1 MRAVFHLLLTA
12 VVAVAAV
19 GFAPSQAKEPR
30 LFSAAS
36 AWAMNYADDS
46 CQLSRDFAH
55 EGEII
60 TLALERFQ
68 PGDTVELAL
77 ASDELT
83 RAPGEFTTKF
93 QFAPDAVRFEAQQFH
108 GELDDGRDYFAIGP
122 VRLGI
127 AAAPFGD
134 ADQVQQAA
142 TRPYRPTDELEAARK
157 LTTLIV
163 TEGFTKDFSLDL
175 GPMAPPIQ
183 AMQTCMEELL
193 SHWGVDVERHRTLT
207 RPATPVEDPQTW
219 VGPADFPVD
228 QRQKRRGGFNTVR
241 LLLDEAGK
249 PTGCHVQR
257 AGADSFNS
265 AACRVLMQKGR
276 FHPALDAA
284 GQPMSSYYV
293 VNFRFQLFGPPA
305 GSARRLR

>member
-1 MRAVFHLLLTA
+1 MRTGFHWPLAALVGAVIGLGPA
-12 VVAVAAV
+12 
-19 GFAPSQAKEPR
+19 QAKEPR
-30 LFSAAS
+30 IFSAAS

-93 QFAPDAVRFEAQQFH
+93 QFAPDAVRFEAQQFQ
-108 GELDDGRDYFAIGP
+108 GELEDGRGYFGIGP

-134 ADQVQQAA
+134 VEQVQHAA
-142 TRPYRPTDELEAARK
+142 TRLYRPADELEAARK
-157 LTTLIV
+157 LTSLTV
-163 TEGFTKDFSLDL
+163 TEGFTKEFTLDL

-183 AMQTCMEELL
+183 AMQTCMDELL
-193 SHWGVDVERHRTLT
+193 GHWGVDVERHRTLT
-207 RPATPVEDPQTW
+207 RPAAPIEDPQSW
-219 VGPADFPVD
+219 VSATDFPVD
-228 QRQKRRGGFNTVR
+228 QRQKRRSGFNTVR
-241 LLLDEAGK
+241 LMLDEVGT
-249 PTGCHVQR
+249 PTSCHIQR
-257 AGADSFNS
+257 AGADGFNS
-265 AACRVLMQKGR
+265 AACRILMEKGR
-276 FHPALDAA
+276 FQPALDAA
-284 GQPMSSYYV
+284 GQPIPSYFV
-293 VNFRFQLFGPPA
+293 VNFRFQFSGPPA

>member
-1 MRAVFHLLLTA
+1 MRTACHWPLMALLGAVIG
-12 VVAVAAV
+12 VVPA
-19 GFAPSQAKEPR
+19 QAKEPGVF
-30 LFSAAS
+30 LAAS

-93 QFAPDAVRFEAQQFH
+93 RFAPDAVRFEAQPFQ
-108 GELDDGRDYFAIGP
+108 GELGDGRDYFGIGP

-127 AAAPFGD
+127 AAARFGD
-134 ADQVQQAA
+134 VEQVRQAA

-157 LTTLIV
+157 LMSLTV
-163 TEGFTKDFSLDL
+163 TEGFTKDFTLDL
-175 GPMAPPIQ
+175 GPMTPPVR
-183 AMQTCMEELL
+183 AMQACMDELL
-193 SHWGVDVERHRTLT
+193 SQWGVDVERHRTLS
-207 RPATPVEDPQTW
+207 RPATPLEDPQTW
-219 VGPADFPVD
+219 VSAADFPDD
-228 QRQKRRGGFNTVR
+228 QRQRRRGGFTSVR

-249 PTGCHVQR
+249 PTDCHVQR
-257 AGADSFNS
+257 AGANSFNG
-265 AACRVLMQKGR
+265 AACRILMEKGR
-276 FHPALDAA
+276 FQPALDAA
-284 GQPMSSYYV
+284 GQPLPSYFV
-293 VNFRFQLFGPPA
+293 MNFRFQLF
-305 GSARRLR
+305 